1 MLRLKPTL
9 LVLAAGIGSRY
20 GSLKQVDK
28 LGPSGETIID
38 YSIYDAIRAGFGKVV
53 FVIRK
58 SIEAEFKEV
67 VTKFSDKIK
76 VEFVFQELDNVPK
89 GIQIPA
95 ERQKPWGTGHAVLVA
110 ANKIDTPFAVVNA
123 DDFYGAK
130 SYQIIA
136 EHLTSKR
143 DSDKDTY
150 SMVGYNLR
158 NTLSENGHV
167 SRGICEISSNHLLKS
182 IVERTQILRKDEKI
196 VFKNSDET
204 WQPLNGEDLV
214 SMNFWGFPVSVF
226 KHLEE
231 KFKAFISLNSQNP
244 KAEFYIPL
252 AINELLIEGNAR
264 VKVLNTPDSW
274 FGVTYKEDK
283 EASIIKLSALIAEG
297 VYPKKLW
304 P

>member
-1 MLRLKPTL
+1 MLRVKPTL

-67 VTKFSDKIK
+67 TSKFSNKIN
-76 VEFVFQELDNVPK
+76 VDFVYQELDNVPA
-89 GIQIPA
+89 GIKIPP

-110 ANKIDTPFAVVNA
+110 ANNIDTPFAVINA

-130 SYQIIA
+130 SFQIIA

-143 DSDKDTY
+143 DSDADTY
-150 SMVGYNLR
+150 CMVGYSLR

-182 IVERTQILRKDEKI
+182 IVERTQIMRRDNQI
-196 VFKNSDET
+196 VFKNTDET
-204 WQPLNGEDLV
+204 WQSLNGEDLV

-226 KHLEE
+226 KHLES
-231 KFKAFISLNSQNP
+231 KFKTFITTNYQNP
-244 KAEFYIPL
+244 KAEFFIPL
-252 AINELLIEGNAR
+252 PINELLVEGNAR
-264 VKVLNTPDSW
+264 VKVLSTPDSW

-283 EASIIKLSALIAEG
+283 EESIKKLNALIAEG
-297 VYPKKLW
+297 IYPNKLW
-304 P
+304 

>member
-1 MLRLKPTL
+1 MLRIKPTL

-53 FVIRK
+53 FVIRR

-67 VTKFSDKIK
+67 IAKFNNKIQ
-76 VEFVFQELDNVPK
+76 VDFAYQELDILPE
-89 GIQIPA
+89 GIQVPSD
-95 ERQKPWGTGHAVLVA
+95 RQKPWGTGHAILVA
-110 ANKIDTPFAVVNA
+110 ADKIETPFAVINA
-123 DDFYGAK
+123 DDFYGT
-130 SYQIIA
+130 SSFQLIA

-143 DSDKDTY
+143 ESEKDTY
-150 SMVGYNLR
+150 CMVGYGLK

-167 SRGICEISSNHLLKS
+167 SRGVCEISNNHLLQS
-182 IVERTQILRKDEKI
+182 VVERTQILRKDGEI
-196 VFKNSDET
+196 VYKDTEEH
-204 WQPLNGEDLV
+204 WKPLSGEEVV

-226 KHLEE
+226 KQMEV
-231 KFKAFISLNSQNP
+231 KFKKFISSNYQNP

-252 AINELLIEGNAR
+252 AVNELLMEGEAR
-264 VKVLNTPDSW
+264 VRVLNTPDPW

-283 EASIIKLSALIAEG
+283 ESSIKKLNTLIAEG

-304 P
+304 